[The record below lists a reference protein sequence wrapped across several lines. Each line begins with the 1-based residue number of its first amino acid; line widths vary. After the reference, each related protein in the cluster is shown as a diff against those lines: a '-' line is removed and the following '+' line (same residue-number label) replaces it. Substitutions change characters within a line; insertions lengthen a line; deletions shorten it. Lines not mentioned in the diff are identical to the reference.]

1 VSVSVKF
8 RAVGPEDYAPIRD
21 FLRAL
26 GWEERVRDSARFAAM
41 MENASRKVVAVDGE
55 RVVGFARAL
64 CDEASNGYISTVAV
78 AADRRREGIG
88 RGLVERLTAGD
99 PERRITWVLRAGRGS
114 EVFWERLGFGRS
126 ELAME
131 LVRGSGSAAG
141 PSTGPPN

>member
-8 RAVGPEDYAPIRD
+8 RAVGPEDYAPIRN
-21 FLRAL
+21 FLRAI
-26 GWEERVRDSARFAAM
+26 GWEERVRDTARFRAM
-41 MENASRKVVAVDGE
+41 MENASRKVMAVDGE

-114 EVFWERLGFGRS
+114 EAFWERLGFGRS

-131 LVRGSGSAAG
+131 LVRGSGSSAG
-141 PSTGPPN
+141 PSTGQPN